1 MFSARYQKMYNKLI
15 EVCKKNLSNFDENL
29 IRKAFNFAYEAHK
42 NDLRASG
49 EPYFDHPYE
58 VAMIIAKEIPL
69 DDVSIAAALLHD
81 VIEDNSEITYEMITE
96 HFGKTIADIV
106 DGVTKIGKLGQKQD
120 GNKNKSLNDCGTIDV
135 TRPDQAENYRKLL
148 LSMVQDI
155 RVILVKFADRLHNM
169 RTLEFLDPE
178 KQKRIARETMEIYVP
193 FAHRFGLAQIRWEL
207 EDLSFKY
214 LNPEAYE
221 DIRKKL
227 KATRRERENYIKK
240 TVAPIKKKLDEEGL
254 KYEIEGRPKHFY
266 SIYRKMINRGK
277 SFEEIFDL
285 FAIRIILDT
294 NNIYECYNVL
304 GIVTQIYHPVPDR
317 LHDYIALP
325 KKNNYQSLHT
335 TVIGPEGRMVE
346 IQIRTK
352 KMHEV
357 AERGVAAHWK
367 YKNSY
372 KASSKE
378 LEEWVDWI
386 RDIFENVSSREEA
399 NKEIIDSFKLNLYQY
414 EIYVFTPK
422 GDVKVLPV
430 GATPVDFA
438 FEIHSKVGF
447 HCIGAKVNGK
457 IVPLDTKL
465 KSGDQVEIL
474 TSKSQ
479 TPNRSWEKFVV
490 THKAKA
496 AIRKWIRQEENKFVE
511 EGKNILEKTLKKL
524 KLHINSDDLLKLAH
538 KLKFDNLNNFYKA
551 IGLGKIEI
559 EKVLESKTEPE
570 QKTITEE
577 SKQFDFNQFA
587 DTAREQIGGIFIQGD
602 RLDVLHNFAKCC
614 NPIPGDEI
622 LGFITRGEGIKIHRK
637 NCKNLEKLSKLHEGR
652 IIQVEWPNTDG
663 NYFIAA
669 IRIMGEDKVGLLSE
683 ISQTIVNTQN
693 TNIKSVNITTHR
705 SIFYGTISVSIK
717 DLDQL
722 NRIIERLRK
731 ISGVEKVE
739 RFEVVN

>member
-1 MFSARYQKMYNKLI
+1 MFSNKYQKMYNNLI
-15 EVCKKNLSNFDENL
+15 EVCKKNLGTFDEKL
-29 IRKAFNFAYEAHK
+29 IRNAFEFALEAHK

-69 DDVSIAAALLHD
+69 DDISIASALLHD
-81 VIEDNSEITYEMITE
+81 VLEDTEITYETLVQ
-96 HFGKTIADIV
+96 HFNPTVAEIV
-106 DGVTKIGKLGQKQD
+106 DGVTKIGGVIRD
-120 GNKNKSLNDCGTIDV
+120 HDAS
-135 TRPDQAENYRKLL
+135 QAENYRKLL
-148 LSMVQDI
+148 LSMVKDI

-169 RTLEFLDPE
+169 RTLEFLSRE
-178 KQKRIARETMEIYVP
+178 KQIRIAKETMQIYVP

-214 LNPEAYE
+214 LDPEAYE

-227 KATRRERENYIKK
+227 KATRREREAYIKK
-240 TVAPIKKKLDEEGL
+240 TIAPIKQKLDEEGL

-277 SFEEIFDL
+277 SFEEIYDL

-294 NNIYECYNVL
+294 ENIYECYNVL
-304 GIVTQIYHPVPDR
+304 GIITQIYRPVPDR

-325 KKNNYQSLHT
+325 KSNNYQSLHT
-335 TVIGPEGRMVE
+335 TVVGPDGKMVE
-346 IQIRTK
+346 IQIRTRR
-352 KMHEV
+352 MHEI
-357 AERGVAAHWK
+357 AEKGVAAHWK

-372 KASSKE
+372 KPTDKE
-378 LEEWVDWI
+378 IEEWVDWI

-399 NKEIIDSFKLNLYQY
+399 NRDIIESFKLNLYQD
-414 EIYVFTPK
+414 EIFVFTPK
-422 GDVKVLPV
+422 GDLKVLPK

-438 FEIHSKVGF
+438 FQIHTKVGF

-465 KSGDQVEIL
+465 NSGDQVEII
-474 TSKSQ
+474 TSKNQ

-490 THKAKA
+490 TSKAKQE
-496 AIRKWIRQEENKFVE
+496 IRKWIRQQENKQVE
-511 EGKNILEKTLKKL
+511 EGKNLFAKVLKKL
-524 KLHINSDDLLKLAH
+524 KIHINNDDLLKLVH
-538 KLKFDNLNNFYKA
+538 KHKFDNLNEFFKA
-551 IGLGKIEI
+551 VAAGSVDVEQIL
-559 EKVLESKTEPE
+559 VHKTETE
-570 QKTITEE
+570 KITLEE
-577 SKQFDFNQFA
+577 EAKKLDFEKFA
-587 DTAREQIGGIFIQGD
+587 DSTRAQVGGVLIAGD
-602 RLDVLHNFAKCC
+602 KLDILHNFAKCC

-637 NCKNLEKLSKLHEGR
+637 NCKNLDRLMKFHEGR
-652 IIQVEWPNTDG
+652 IIEVNWPNTDG

-669 IRIMGEDKVGLLSE
+669 IKIIGEDRPGMLSE

-693 TNIKSVNITTHR
+693 TNIKSVNIQSHR
-705 SIFYGTISVSIK
+705 NIFYGTISVSVK
-717 DLDQL
+717 NLEHL

-731 ISGVEKVE
+731 ITGIETVE
-739 RFEVVN
+739 RFEVSN

>member
-1 MFSARYQKMYNKLI
+1 MYNNLI
-15 EVCKKNLSNFDENL
+15 EVCKKNLGTFDEKL
-29 IRKAFNFAYEAHK
+29 IRNAFEFALEAHK

-69 DDVSIAAALLHD
+69 DDISIASALLHD
-81 VIEDNSEITYEMITE
+81 VLEDTEITYETLVQ
-96 HFGKTIADIV
+96 HFNPTVAEIV
-106 DGVTKIGKLGQKQD
+106 DGVTKIGGVIRD
-120 GNKNKSLNDCGTIDV
+120 HDAS
-135 TRPDQAENYRKLL
+135 QAENYRKLL
-148 LSMVQDI
+148 LSMVKDI

-169 RTLEFLDPE
+169 RTLEFLSRE
-178 KQKRIARETMEIYVP
+178 KQIRIAKETMQIYVP

-214 LNPEAYE
+214 LDPEAYE

-227 KATRRERENYIKK
+227 KATRREREAYIKK
-240 TVAPIKKKLDEEGL
+240 TIAPIKQKLDEEGL

-277 SFEEIFDL
+277 SFEEIYDL

-294 NNIYECYNVL
+294 ENIYECYNVL
-304 GIVTQIYHPVPDR
+304 GIITQIYRPVPDR

-325 KKNNYQSLHT
+325 KSNNYQSLHT
-335 TVIGPEGRMVE
+335 TVVGPDGKMVE
-346 IQIRTK
+346 IQIRTRR
-352 KMHEV
+352 MHEI
-357 AERGVAAHWK
+357 AEKGVAAHWK

-372 KASSKE
+372 KPTDKE
-378 LEEWVDWI
+378 IEEWVDWI

-399 NKEIIDSFKLNLYQY
+399 NRDIIESFKLNLYQD
-414 EIYVFTPK
+414 EIFVFTPK
-422 GDVKVLPV
+422 GDLKVLPK

-438 FEIHSKVGF
+438 FQIHTKVGF

-465 KSGDQVEIL
+465 NSGDQVEII
-474 TSKSQ
+474 TSKNQ

-490 THKAKA
+490 TSKAKQE
-496 AIRKWIRQEENKFVE
+496 IRKWIRQQENKQVE
-511 EGKNILEKTLKKL
+511 EGKNLFAKVLKKL
-524 KLHINSDDLLKLAH
+524 KIHINNDDLLKLVH
-538 KLKFDNLNNFYKA
+538 KHKFDNLNEFFKA
-551 IGLGKIEI
+551 VAAGSVDVEQIL
-559 EKVLESKTEPE
+559 VHKTETE
-570 QKTITEE
+570 KITLEE
-577 SKQFDFNQFA
+577 EAKKLDFEKFA
-587 DTAREQIGGIFIQGD
+587 DSTRAQVGGVLIAGD
-602 RLDVLHNFAKCC
+602 KLDILHNFAKCC

-637 NCKNLEKLSKLHEGR
+637 NCKNLDRLMKFHEGR
-652 IIQVEWPNTDG
+652 IIEVNWPNTDG

-669 IRIMGEDKVGLLSE
+669 IKIIGEDRPGMLSE

-693 TNIKSVNITTHR
+693 TNIKSVNIQSHR
-705 SIFYGTISVSIK
+705 NIFYGTISVSVK
-717 DLDQL
+717 NLEHL

-731 ISGVEKVE
+731 ITGIETVE
-739 RFEVVN
+739 RFEVSN

>member
-1 MFSARYQKMYNKLI
+1 MFMFSNKYQKMYNNLI
-15 EVCKKNLSNFDENL
+15 EVCKKNLGTFDEKL
-29 IRKAFNFAYEAHK
+29 IRNAFEFALEAHK

-69 DDVSIAAALLHD
+69 DDISIASALLHD
-81 VIEDNSEITYEMITE
+81 VLEDTEITYETLVQ
-96 HFGKTIADIV
+96 HFNPTVAEIV
-106 DGVTKIGKLGQKQD
+106 DGVTKIGGVIRD
-120 GNKNKSLNDCGTIDV
+120 HDAS
-135 TRPDQAENYRKLL
+135 QAENYRKLL
-148 LSMVQDI
+148 LSMVKDI

-169 RTLEFLDPE
+169 RTLEFLSRE
-178 KQKRIARETMEIYVP
+178 KQIRIAKETMQIYVP

-214 LNPEAYE
+214 LDPEAYE

-227 KATRRERENYIKK
+227 KATRREREAYIKK
-240 TVAPIKKKLDEEGL
+240 TIAPIKQKLDEEGL

-277 SFEEIFDL
+277 SFEEIYDL

-294 NNIYECYNVL
+294 ENIYECYNVL
-304 GIVTQIYHPVPDR
+304 GIITQIYRPVPDR

-325 KKNNYQSLHT
+325 KSNNYQSLHT
-335 TVIGPEGRMVE
+335 TVVGPDGKMVE
-346 IQIRTK
+346 IQIRTRR
-352 KMHEV
+352 MHEI
-357 AERGVAAHWK
+357 AEKGVAAHWK

-372 KASSKE
+372 KPTDKE
-378 LEEWVDWI
+378 IEEWVDWI

-399 NKEIIDSFKLNLYQY
+399 NRDIIESFKLNLYQD
-414 EIYVFTPK
+414 EIFVFTPK
-422 GDVKVLPV
+422 GDLKVLPK

-438 FEIHSKVGF
+438 FQIHTKVGF

-465 KSGDQVEIL
+465 NSGDQVEII
-474 TSKSQ
+474 TSKNQ

-490 THKAKA
+490 TSKAKQE
-496 AIRKWIRQEENKFVE
+496 IRKWIRQQENKQVE
-511 EGKNILEKTLKKL
+511 EGKNLFAKVLKKL
-524 KLHINSDDLLKLAH
+524 KIHINNDDLLKLVH
-538 KLKFDNLNNFYKA
+538 KHKFDNLNEFFKA
-551 IGLGKIEI
+551 VAAGSVDVEQIL
-559 EKVLESKTEPE
+559 VHKTETE
-570 QKTITEE
+570 KITLEE
-577 SKQFDFNQFA
+577 EAKKLDFEKFA
-587 DTAREQIGGIFIQGD
+587 DSTRAQVGGVLIAGD
-602 RLDVLHNFAKCC
+602 KLDILHNFAKCC

-637 NCKNLEKLSKLHEGR
+637 NCKNLDRLMKFHEGR
-652 IIQVEWPNTDG
+652 IIEVNWPNTDG

-669 IRIMGEDKVGLLSE
+669 IKIIGEDRPGMLSE

-693 TNIKSVNITTHR
+693 TNIKSVNIQSHR
-705 SIFYGTISVSIK
+705 NIFYGTISVSVK
-717 DLDQL
+717 NLEHL

-731 ISGVEKVE
+731 ITGIETVE
-739 RFEVVN
+739 RFEVSN